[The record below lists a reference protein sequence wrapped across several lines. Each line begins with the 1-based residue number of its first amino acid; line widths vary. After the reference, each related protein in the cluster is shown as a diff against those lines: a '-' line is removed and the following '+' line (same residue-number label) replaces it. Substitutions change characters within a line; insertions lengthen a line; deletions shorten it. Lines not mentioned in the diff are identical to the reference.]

1 MREES
6 GRHEKGEAAVRW
18 LLITAMALHAGWARA
33 ELWGYIDDQGVSH
46 FAPQKLD
53 DRYQLFFRG
62 GTSLDPA
69 PVDPAF
75 RVAQEALLRTPLYR
89 RVVDHPNVRRYAALI
104 ERQARASALE
114 PALVKAVI
122 AVESGFEPAA
132 VSPKGA
138 LGLMQV
144 LPDTGERYGLI
155 DDRRSTVAQK
165 LLDPAT
171 NVRIGARY
179 LHDLLEMF
187 DHDLTL
193 ALAAYDAGEEAVR
206 QAGNRIP
213 PFAETR
219 DYVALV
225 RQFRHSI
232 NRRRLR
238 LRHCR
243 GRGSICPDG
252 RVRFS
257 LRPDGRAHWI
267 RA

>member
-6 GRHEKGEAAVRW
+6 GCHEKGDAAVRW

-144 LPDTGERYGLI
+144 LPHTGERYGLI

-193 ALAAYDAGEEAVR
+193 ALAAYNAGEEAVR

-225 RQFRHSI
+225 RQFQALYQPPQVAPAALPRP
-232 NRRRLR
+232 RLD
-238 LRHCR
+238 LP
-243 GRGSICPDG
+243 GRKGTVQPSP
-252 RVRFS
+252 
-257 LRPDGRAHWI
+257 
-267 RA
+267 

>member
-1 MREES
+1 VREES
-6 GRHEKGEAAVRW
+6 GRDKKGEAAVRW
-18 LLITAMALHAGWARA
+18 FLIAAMALLAGSARA

-62 GTSLDPA
+62 GTSLDPV
-69 PVDPAF
+69 PVDPAL
-75 RVAQEALLRTPLYR
+75 RAAQEALLRTPLYR

-104 ERQARASALE
+104 ERQAKASALE

-144 LPDTGERYGLI
+144 LPDTGARYGLI
-155 DDRRSTVAQK
+155 DDRRSTVVQK

-179 LHDLLEMF
+179 LHDLLELF
-187 DHDLTL
+187 DHDLSL
-193 ALAAYDAGEEAVR
+193 ALAAYNAGEEAVR
-206 QAGNRIP
+206 QAGNRVP

-225 RQFRHSI
+225 RQFQALYQPQQVAPAPLPRP
-232 NRRRLR
+232 RLD
-238 LRHCR
+238 LP
-243 GRGSICPDG
+243 GRKGAIQPSP
-252 RVRFS
+252 
-257 LRPDGRAHWI
+257 
-267 RA
+267 